1 MWKIAVLALTLC
13 AFALSQKTA
22 MQRPDAPP
30 LAAPGAHAVGVRT
43 LQLTDPARARGLTV
57 EVWYPARRAAGAAP
71 PAVYRGVV
79 GSVEFD
85 LPGQALRDAAPE
97 AGKFPLLVYS
107 HGQPGSRYQSA
118 YLMEHLASRGFVVAA
133 IEHTGSLYRDLT
145 QQAYVT
151 SLVDRPLDIL
161 FVLGQVPKSLPSADG
176 DTVGLIGYSYG
187 GYSVLGAA
195 GVGIERA
202 GLEQYCRQAGNEGP
216 CFLLPF
222 LAQVEPQRGA
232 QVVRPDPRVK
242 AVFVIAPYGA
252 PWYYG
257 SLPRLEVPL
266 FVAVGEEDDVATH
279 ARDGLEVY
287 RRAGSKAKYLLT
299 LAGARHNPFV
309 VCPPEVR
316 ANPEDFER
324 CWEPVWDKERLF
336 DLARHFTAAF
346 FQHHLKGEAQAGQY
360 LEPGLPGFRPR
371 AKVGIRLAA
380 FAQ

>member
-1 MWKIAVLALTLC
+1 MWKIAALALTLC
-13 AFALSQKTA
+13 TFALAQRSPV
-22 MQRPDAPP
+22 QRPDAPP
-30 LAAPGAHAVGVRT
+30 LAVPGPYAVGVRT

-57 EVWYPARRAAGAAP
+57 EVWYPAQRAATAAP
-71 PAVYRGVV
+71 PAVYQGVV
-79 GSVEFD
+79 GSVAFN
-85 LPGQALRDAAPE
+85 LPGQARRDAAPE

-133 IEHTGSLYRDLT
+133 IDHTGSLYRDLT
-145 QQAYVT
+145 QSAYVT

-176 DTVGLIGYSYG
+176 DTAGLIGYSYG
-187 GYSVLGAA
+187 GYSVLNAA
-195 GVGIERA
+195 GAGIERA
-202 GLEQYCRQAGNEGP
+202 GLEQYCQKAGNEGP

-222 LAQVEPQRGA
+222 LAQVARA
-232 QVVRPDPRVK
+232 VRPDPRVK

-257 SLPRLEVPL
+257 SLPGLTVPL
-266 FVAVGEEDDVATH
+266 FVAVGEEDDVATY

-299 LAGARHNPFV
+299 LEGARHNPFV
-309 VCPPEVR
+309 VCPPEAR
-316 ANPEDFER
+316 ATPEDFER

-336 DLARHFTAAF
+336 DLARHFAAAF
-346 FQHHLKGEAQAGQY
+346 FARHLKADAPAGQY
-360 LEPGLPGFRPR
+360 LEPSLPGFWPR
-371 AKVGIRLAA
+371 AKVGIRLEHGR
-380 FAQ
+380 